1 MGVAIKKPT
10 KRQMQKFM
18 LNSLIIVLGNA
29 IAAMG
34 AGFFIVP
41 KDIGF
46 VMGGTT
52 GIGILV
58 RNLLGLYANVSPA
71 VTNWI
76 VEAIVWAGNII
87 LFVIGTIFLGKKFA
101 MGTLA
106 GTVLYPAFM
115 MLFNLCNTAF
125 VNSPIANGAQSI
137 GGSLGDP
144 LLSAILGGALFGLG
158 IGLVVRVGASTGG
171 TDIPPMIFNKYF
183 NLPVS
188 TGLWICDG
196 SIILLQFAAW
206 PAVSFRE
213 VCYGV
218 VITVVTSLVIAKVSP
233 IGMRRTQVKIISNKY
248 LEIRD
253 MILTKISRGVT
264 LLYGQTGYLKE
275 DCHMLLTIISH
286 RQLVQLKSEVQKI
299 DPQAFMTV
307 SIVSEVRGRGFHSDG
322 VDFLMKEDREDDAF
336 ISPPKA
342 EERKKDGED

>member
-1 MGVAIKKPT
+1 MRVAWKKPT
-10 KRQMQKFM
+10 KRQVQKFV

-58 RNLLGLYANVSPA
+58 RNLLTQYATVSA
-71 VTNWI
+71 TVTDWI
-76 VEAIVWAGNII
+76 VEGVVWAGNIA
-87 LFVIGTIFLGKKFA
+87 LFVVGVIFLGKKFA

-106 GTVLYPAFM
+106 GTLLYPGF
-115 MLFNLCNTAF
+115 LTLYNICNEAY
-125 VNSPIANGAQSI
+125 SASSGGLSI
-137 GGSLGDP
+137 GASLQDP
-144 LLSAILGGALFGLG
+144 FLSAVLGGALFGLG

-196 SIILLQFAAW
+196 AIILLQFAAW
-206 PAVSFRE
+206 PAVTLSE
-213 VCYGV
+213 IAYGAI
-218 VITVVTSLVIAKVSP
+218 ITVVTSLVIAKVSP
-233 IGMRRTQVKIISNKY
+233 IGMRRTQVKIISNHY

-299 DPQAFMTV
+299 DPEAFMTI

-322 VDFLMKEDREDDAF
+322 VDFLMKEEPEEAA
-336 ISPPKA
+336 IALPKKG
-342 EERKKDGED
+342 EGQDGED

>member
-1 MGVAIKKPT
+1 MRVAWKKPT
-10 KRQMQKFM
+10 KRQVEKFA
-18 LNSLIIVLGNA
+18 LNSLFIVLGNA

-41 KDIGF
+41 DDLHF

-58 RNLLGLYANVSPA
+58 KNLIMQYATNVSHS
-71 VTNWI
+71 VTGWI
-76 VEAIVWAGNII
+76 VESVVWAGNIV
-87 LFVIGTIFLGKKFA
+87 LFIIGVIFLGKKFA

-106 GTVLYPAFM
+106 GTLLYPGF
-115 MLFNLCNTAF
+115 LTLYKLCNDAY
-125 VNSPIANGAQSI
+125 IAAWGTSI
-137 GGSLGDP
+137 GGSLGNP
-144 LLSAILGGALFGLG
+144 LLSALIGGALFGLG

-171 TDIPPMIFNKYF
+171 TDIPPLIFNKYF

-188 TGLWICDG
+188 TGLWLCDG

-206 PAVSFRE
+206 PVVTFSGVA
-213 VCYGV
+213 YGL
-218 VITVVTSLVIAKVSP
+218 VITIITSLLIAKVSP
-233 IGMRRTQVKIISNKY
+233 IGMRRTQVKIISNHY

-275 DCHMLLTIISH
+275 DCHMLLTVISH
-286 RQLVQLKSEVQKI
+286 RQLVQLKSEVEKI
-299 DPQAFMTV
+299 DPEAFMTI

-322 VDFLMKEDREDDAF
+322 VDFLMKEEPEEVLLAPSKREE
-336 ISPPKA
+336 KT
-342 EERKKDGED
+342 DGED